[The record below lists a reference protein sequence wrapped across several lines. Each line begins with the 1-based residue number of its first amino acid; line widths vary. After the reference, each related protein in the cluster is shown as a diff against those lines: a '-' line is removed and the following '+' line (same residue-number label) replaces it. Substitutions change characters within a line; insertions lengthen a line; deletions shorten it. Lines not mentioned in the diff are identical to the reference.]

1 MEQRSID
8 HSRIYYENGMLTEF
22 EAAVA
27 ACVPQDNGFAVT
39 LDRTAFFPGGG
50 GQEADSGEINGTRL
64 LSVFERDGEVVHLSP
79 IAFTAGENVK
89 CIIDRVP
96 RLRKMQGHGGEHI
109 LSGIMHR
116 LFGTENAGFH
126 LGKNEVVTVDT
137 RTSVTDAQLR
147 EAEAEAN
154 LAIAENIPITA
165 YFPTPEELNGMKFRS
180 KIDFEGEVRIVEIA
194 GIDVCACCAP
204 HFESTG
210 SIGSVKILDAIPWKG
225 GTRITLVCGLAAFD
239 DHVEKHDSVKRIS
252 VTLSAKPS
260 EVAEAVENRL
270 EKAEESKKCITALSR
285 TLRDMRIESTP
296 ESDGCICIFDETA
309 DAEGLRDYT
318 NRLSEKC
325 DVAAAFA
332 PAKTGFTY
340 SAASKKHNMRT
351 LAPIINKALNGK
363 GGGSETM
370 IFGSFS
376 ADKNTALAFFEH
388 VTDAL

>member
-8 HSRIYYENGMLTEF
+8 HSRIYYENGMQTEF
-22 EAAVA
+22 DATVTACEQSEGGYAVR
-27 ACVPQDNGFAVT
+27 

-50 GQEADSGEINGTRL
+50 GQEADTGEINGLRL
-64 LSVFERDGEVVHLSP
+64 ISVFEKDGEVVHLSP
-79 IAFTAGENVK
+79 DAIAVGTAVS
-89 CIIDRVP
+89 CRLDRVP

-137 RTSVTDAQLR
+137 RTPVTDAQLR

-154 LAIAENIPITA
+154 LVIAENIPIKA
-165 YFPTPEELNGMKFRS
+165 YFPTPEELAGMRFRS

-194 GIDVCACCAP
+194 GVDVCACCAP

-210 SIGSVKILDAIPWKG
+210 SIGSIKVIDAVPWKG
-225 GTRITLVCGLAAFD
+225 GTRITLLCGLAAYG
-239 DHVEKHDSVKRIS
+239 DHAEKHDSVRKIS
-252 VTLSAKPS
+252 VALSAKPN

-270 EKAEESKKCITALSR
+270 AKAEEAKKSILSLAR
-285 TLRDMRIESTP
+285 AMRDIKIESTA
-296 ESDGCICIFDETA
+296 ETDGCICIFDEFA
-309 DAEGLRDYT
+309 DAEGLRDYA
-318 NRLSEKC
+318 NRLAKKC
-325 DVAAAFA
+325 EVAIAFA

-340 SAASKKHNMRT
+340 AAASAKHNMRT
-351 LAPIINKALNGK
+351 LAPVINKALSGK

-370 IFGSFS
+370 IFGSF
-376 ADKNTALAFFEH
+376 TAERSDAIAFFERFKPQ
-388 VTDAL
+388 D